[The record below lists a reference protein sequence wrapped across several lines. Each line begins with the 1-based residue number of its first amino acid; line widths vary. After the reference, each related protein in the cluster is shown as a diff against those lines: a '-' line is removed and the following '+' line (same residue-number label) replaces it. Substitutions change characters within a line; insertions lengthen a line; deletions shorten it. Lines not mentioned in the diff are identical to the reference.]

1 MGGITWYRSWAWMRR
16 RPRVFRRIINR
27 GYRVHMTGGGW
38 LLLIE
43 TQA

>member
-1 MGGITWYRSWAWMRR
+1 MQCAAWAEGGGRNLSDS
-16 RPRVFRRIINR
+16 RVIAR